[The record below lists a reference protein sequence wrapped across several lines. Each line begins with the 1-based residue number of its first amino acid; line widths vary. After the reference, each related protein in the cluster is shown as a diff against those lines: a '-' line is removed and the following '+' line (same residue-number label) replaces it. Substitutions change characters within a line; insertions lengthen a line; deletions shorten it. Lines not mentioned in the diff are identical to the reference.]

1 MKLAIPEQFTDTL
14 IPNVL
19 AIVPDAT
26 FVTYN
31 DDGELKGDGI
41 GVDVL
46 FRWFIKPPALARLV
60 KQLPDLHW
68 LHIPRAGVDNTLIP
82 EVMER
87 DLLITN
93 SVGVHAAPI
102 SEFVLLYILSH
113 AKCVASL
120 LDLQA
125 KKSWGS
131 KHLPINEIDGKTVLV
146 IGTGKIG
153 QAIIT
158 RCAAFGMNVIGSSR
172 SGRPIAGANKV
183 VGNGEW
189 RSVLP
194 EADYVV
200 IAAPLTKETRHMF
213 GAAEFA
219 LMKEDSYF
227 INIARGE
234 IADED
239 ALLEALKNG
248 PMAGAALDV
257 FSTEPLPS
265 DNPFW
270 TQPNVFVTP
279 HASWHSPDVQ
289 RRIFQLF
296 YDNLKLYASHQPLF
310 NIVDKEAGY

>member
-1 MKLAIPEQFTDTL
+1 MKFAIPENLKDTL
-14 IPNVL
+14 VPNIL
-19 AIVPDAT
+19 SIVPDAT
-26 FVTYN
+26 FVTYGE
-31 DDGELKGDGI
+31 DGALYGDGKD
-41 GVDVL
+41 VKVL

-102 SEFVLLYILSH
+102 SEFVLLYMLSH
-113 AKCVASL
+113 AKCVHGL
-120 LDLQA
+120 IDLQA
-125 KKSWGS
+125 KKEWGS
-131 KHLPINEIDGKTVLV
+131 KHLPINELDGKTVLV

-172 SGRPIAGANKV
+172 SGRPIPGASKV

-189 RSVLP
+189 RSILP

-219 LMKEDSYF
+219 AMKPGSYF

-234 IADED
+234 IADEA

-257 FSTEPLPS
+257 FSTEPRS
-265 DNPFW
+265 
-270 TQPNVFVTP
+270 
-279 HASWHSPDVQ
+279 
-289 RRIFQLF
+289 
-296 YDNLKLYASHQPLF
+296 
-310 NIVDKEAGY
+310 